1 MVNINLLLCN
11 VIATK
16 HRIIINDDYS
26 IRKKAYACKSTS
38 FFTTYVE
45 VTNRDIKKASHTF
58 VVYHLLIDIVQF
70 VWSYVRAGMQV
81 VQFSK

>member
-26 IRKKAYACKSTS
+26 IMKKAYVCKSTS
-38 FFTTYVE
+38 FFTIYVK
-45 VTNRDIKKASHTF
+45 VTNRGASLNLFTMYNVGIKNSCS
-58 VVYHLLIDIVQF
+58 D
-70 VWSYVRAGMQV
+70 
-81 VQFSK
+81 